1 MDAARTGL
9 ARVGIR
15 RRSRPT
21 FTTAVAA
28 LGVTLLVIAGIVMV
42 AYNER
47 AYREGKLQQVDA
59 QARILASTVAAALVF
74 DDRKAAQ
81 EYVNALAV
89 DDAIQVAA
97 VYDARGALFASYARA
112 GRFAPAGVH
121 DTAAAFGDDQ
131 VVVTIPVEQGTRIG
145 TVHLQTLVAPLVR
158 RLERYGAITLLV
170 LMAALLFVLLG
181 ASQRRLASA
190 NDRLERQ
197 GEDLARANE
206 HLRAQIAQREQAEMA
221 LRQAQK
227 MEAIGQLTGG
237 IAHDFNNLLQVILGN
252 LQALQRRRIEDS
264 DETRR
269 MILSAPRGAERAASL
284 TQRLLAFSRRQPLN
298 PRPLDLNRLVTG
310 MSELLHRTLGEG
322 VRIETVLASGV
333 WRVDADANQLENAL
347 LNLAVNA
354 RDAMP
359 AGGKLTIETTNAS
372 LDDAY
377 AAAHDARPGQYVM
390 LAVSDTGAGMPRE
403 VIAKAFEPFFTTK
416 DAGKGSGLGL
426 SQVYGF
432 IRQSGGHAKIYS
444 EPGEGT
450 TVKLYLPR
458 LDDAGDTHEAI
469 AHARQP
475 THAPTDHHV
484 LVVEDDRDV
493 RAHTVSMLR
502 ELGYA
507 VVDAADG
514 KAALQALDARPAVAV
529 LFTDVGLPGGMN
541 GRQLA
546 DEARR
551 RRPDLRVLFTTGYAR
566 NAIVHQGRL
575 DPGVELITKPFTYD
589 ELAAKLQSILQ

>member
-1 MDAARTGL
+1 MDGAPTLPARTRTRRGL
-9 ARVGIR
+9 
-15 RRSRPT
+15 RPT

-47 AYREGKLQQVDA
+47 AYREGKVQQADA

-74 DDRKAAQ
+74 DDREAAR

-97 VYDARGALFASYARA
+97 VYDARGSLFASYTRA
-112 GRFAPAGVH
+112 GHVAPAGVH
-121 DTAAAFGDDQ
+121 DSAAAFGDDQ
-131 VVVTIPVEQGTRIG
+131 LAVTIPVVQGTRIG
-145 TVHLQTLVAPLVR
+145 TVYLQTLVAPLVR

-181 ASQRRLASA
+181 ASQRRLATA

-197 GEDLARANE
+197 GEDLATTNE
-206 HLRAQIAQREQAEMA
+206 RLRAQIAQREEAEMA

-252 LQALQRRRIEDS
+252 LQALQRRRIEDG

-269 MILSAPRGAERAASL
+269 MILAATRGAERAASL

-298 PRPLDLNRLVTG
+298 PRPLDINRLVTS
-310 MSELLHRTLGEG
+310 MSELLHRTLGEA
-322 VRIETVLASGV
+322 VRIETVLASDV

-359 AGGKLTIETTNAS
+359 RGGKLTIETANAS
-372 LDDAY
+372 LDQAY
-377 AAAHDARPGQYVM
+377 ADTHDARPGQYVM
-390 LAVSDTGAGMPRE
+390 LAVSDTGTGMPRE

-432 IRQSGGHAKIYS
+432 IRQSGGHARIYS
-444 EPGEGT
+444 EPGDGT

-458 LDDAGDTHEAI
+458 LDGAADGHEAI
-469 AHARQP
+469 TQP
-475 THAPTDHHV
+475 GALAHAPTDHHV
-484 LVVEDDRDV
+484 LVVEDDHDV
-493 RAHTVSMLR
+493 RAHTVAMLR

-514 KAALQALDARPAVAV
+514 NSALQALDARPAIGL

-589 ELAAKLQSILQ
+589 ELAAKLHAMLR